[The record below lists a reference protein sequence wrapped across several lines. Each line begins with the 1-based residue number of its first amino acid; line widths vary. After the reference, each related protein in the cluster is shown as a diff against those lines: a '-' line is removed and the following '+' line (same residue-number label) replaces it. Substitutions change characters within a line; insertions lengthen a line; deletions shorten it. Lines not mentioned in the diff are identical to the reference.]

1 MQKFEVERAAE
12 PAANNMPCPWR
23 IWVGGLP
30 KNANEKH
37 LAAYFSMFGTLTE
50 CKIMTDNSTGQSRGF
65 AYISFQEK
73 ESFDRVIGLKDH
85 NFNKTKLSISVYQSK
100 EQTDRKSAEENERK
114 IFLVNMHYKTKRS
127 TVEDYFS
134 RFGEIE
140 RVDLKT
146 HHGIGFIT
154 FKERLSAIRC
164 FQSEDVHSLDGRT
177 IECRPVLSKGE
188 LKEQYNANRERT
200 NAKKLQALGLFESQS
215 HSDKRQK
222 SEHSV
227 EPETRPRNH
236 VQISTLLHN
245 FQISAQGGIAKSR
258 YSENSVTSNEPNN
271 EEFSNR
277 GSEGTRSLQHKVK
290 PNSRASEGKHLS
302 GHAKGKPTND
312 DMLKTLGFLDDE
324 EEEDA
329 ALNKKAHIDLTSTEA
344 SGLPYGVDRST
355 LRPLAEQKKKLSLSE
370 RFNSDRI
377 ARSYFDPTMG
387 ESTFE
392 QQESKKVKSDIV
404 EVGKS
409 GGMATGSFSGQLASI
424 PEEQKKYESTFLDL
438 PK

>member
-1 MQKFEVERAAE
+1 MQKFGMERTAEHAATAQ
-12 PAANNMPCPWR
+12 PSPWR

-37 LAAYFSMFGTLTE
+37 LGAYFSMFGTLTE

-65 AYISFQEK
+65 AYVSFQEK
-73 ESFDRVIGLKDH
+73 DSFDKVIGLKEH

-100 EQTDRKSAEENERK
+100 ELTDRKSAEENERK

-127 TVEDYFS
+127 TVEEYFS
-134 RFGEIE
+134 KFGEIE

-154 FKERLSAIRC
+154 FKDRLSAIKC
-164 FQSEDVHSLDGRT
+164 FQSEEVHSLDGRT

-188 LKEQYNANRERT
+188 LKEQYTANRERT

-222 SEHSV
+222 SEHSA
-227 EPETRPRNH
+227 ELETRPRNQ
-236 VQISTLLHN
+236 VQLSTLLQN
-245 FQISAQGGIAKSR
+245 FQISAKGGVNKSR
-258 YSENSVTSNEPNN
+258 YSENSVTSNEHNN
-271 EEFSNR
+271 DEFSNR

-290 PNSRASEGKHLS
+290 PNSRASEGKNLS
-302 GHAKGKPTND
+302 GHAKGKTNNE
-312 DMLKTLGFLDDE
+312 DMFKTLGFLDDE
-324 EEEDA
+324 EEEEA
-329 ALNKKAHIDLTSTEA
+329 VMNKKVQIDFTSTEA

-355 LRPLAEQKKKLSLSE
+355 LRPAPEQKKKLSLSE
-370 RFNSDRI
+370 RFNPDRI
-377 ARSYFDPTMG
+377 ARSYFDPKLV

-392 QQESKKVKSDIV
+392 SQETKKVKSDIV

-409 GGMATGSFSGQLASI
+409 GGTNTGSFSGQLASI